1 MRQVLTLP
9 TDLLTV
15 LDEYSNWVS
24 QNPPDVNLPN
34 WRTKGKFYKEN
45 RSEFSTSVECLK
57 SMDPNTHDGYPPDSF
72 GYDLN
77 EPTLR
82 KTLQEEGD
90 RFSPNEKEWIQK
102 YIEKS
107 IELDDTLGSYIGYK
121 FCALKMYYPKDGY
134 IAWHTNWNVPGFN
147 CLFTWNPT
155 GEGYWRHLDSS
166 GEKPGSIRPN
176 PDMKLVHID
185 DVPGWH
191 CKLGYYGEK
200 QEHNK
205 IMWHSAYGG
214 PRITLGWV
222 VFDENIWE
230 DIIEELTS
238 EEKAKG
244 ESATF
249 LGIHSRPGHSQR

>member
-1 MRQVLTLP
+1 
-9 TDLLTV
+9 LTV

-34 WRTKGKFYKEN
+34 WRTKGKFFKEN
-45 RSEFSTSVECLK
+45 RSEYAASVECLK
-57 SMDPNTHDGYPPDSF
+57 SSPADTHDGYPPDSY

-82 KTLQEEGD
+82 KTLEVEGH
-90 RFSPNEKEWIQK
+90 RFTSDEKEWIKK

-107 IELDDTLGSYIGYK
+107 QDLDDTLGAYIGYK

-166 GEKPGSIRPN
+166 GEKPGSIRAN
-176 PDMKLVHID
+176 PDIKLVHID

-191 CKLGYYGEK
+191 CKLGYYGKKE
-200 QEHNK
+200 EHNK
-205 IMWHSAYGG
+205 IMWHAAYGG

-244 ESATF
+244 ESATY
-249 LGIHSRPGHSQR
+249 LGVHSRPGHSQR

>member
-15 LDEYSNWVS
+15 LDEYSDWVS

-34 WRTKGKFYKEN
+34 WRTKGKFFKEN
-45 RSEFSTSVECLK
+45 RSEYAASVECLK
-57 SMDPNTHDGYPPDSF
+57 SSPADTHDGYPPDSY

-82 KTLQEEGD
+82 KTLEVEGH
-90 RFSPNEKEWIQK
+90 RFTSDEKEWIKK

-107 IELDDTLGSYIGYK
+107 QDLDDTLGAYIGYK

-166 GEKPGSIRPN
+166 GEKPGSIRAN
-176 PDMKLVHID
+176 PDIKLVHID

-191 CKLGYYGEK
+191 CKLGYYGKKE
-200 QEHNK
+200 EHNK
-205 IMWHSAYGG
+205 IMWHAAYGG

-244 ESATF
+244 ESATY
-249 LGIHSRPGHSQR
+249 LGVHSRPGHSQR

>member
-15 LDEYSNWVS
+15 LDEYSDWVS

-34 WRTKGKFYKEN
+34 WRTKGKFKKED
-45 RSEFSTSVECLK
+45 RAEYAASLECLK
-57 SMDPNTHDGYPPDSF
+57 SSQVEEHDGFPPDSF

-82 KTLQEEGD
+82 RVLQEEGE
-90 RFSPNEKEWIQK
+90 RFSPEEKEWIQK

-107 IELDDTLGSYIGYK
+107 MDLDDTLGAYIGYK
-121 FCALKMYYPKDGY
+121 FCALKMYYPEDGY

-155 GEGYWRHLDSS
+155 GKGYWRHIDSTN
-166 GEKPGSIRPN
+166 EKPGSLRAD
-176 PDMKLVHID
+176 PDKHLVHMD

-191 CKLGYYGEK
+191 CKLGYYGAK
-200 QEHNK
+200 DEHNK

-222 VFDENIWE
+222 VRDENIWE

-238 EEKAKG
+238 EEKAQG
-244 ESATF
+244 LEASYMNAPN
-249 LGIHSRPGHSQR
+249 HSNR